1 MQVGSSGLS
10 ATGRF
15 LHIRAVPLIPNKD
28 KVSPFSCGFSIW
40 RAFSC
45 IYSRFHCVIEKFSTF
60 AGETAFG
67 SNGRLC
73 PFRTDFKPFYFIV
86 FSSSSEVV
94 I

>member
-1 MQVGSSGLS
+1 MQVGSFGLS

-45 IYSRFHCVIEKFSTF
+45 IYPHFNCVIEKFCIF
-60 AGETAFG
+60 AAAV
-67 SNGRLC
+67 GRKTR
-73 PFRTDFKPFYFIV
+73 PRFRRISFEV
-86 FSSSSEVV
+86 FLSYL
-94 I
+94 